1 MTESNQEAMLSASQF
16 AKELGISDAKV
27 KKVIKELNLEPT
39 AKKGICC
46 FYSRASLAPVKEK
59 LAP

>member
-1 MTESNQEAMLSASQF
+1 MSETHQEGLLSATQF

-27 KKVIKELNLEPT
+27 KKVIKELSLEPT

-46 FYSRASLAPVKEK
+46 YYSRDALAPVKAK
-59 LAP
+59 LLP